1 MTDGPVEQT
10 SSESVS
16 CLPTNPKQMSAAKQH
31 VPRIK
36 GTGLWVL
43 MMAILVLMFVLALAS
58 QHWYVSNREPGES
71 SWHFHP
77 NTRPSLGVPV
87 DRPTSLAHN
96 LANAAPEF
104 DEALPVRHLAG

>member
-1 MTDGPVEQT
+1 
-10 SSESVS
+10 
-16 CLPTNPKQMSAAKQH
+16 
-31 VPRIK
+31 
-36 GTGLWVL
+36 